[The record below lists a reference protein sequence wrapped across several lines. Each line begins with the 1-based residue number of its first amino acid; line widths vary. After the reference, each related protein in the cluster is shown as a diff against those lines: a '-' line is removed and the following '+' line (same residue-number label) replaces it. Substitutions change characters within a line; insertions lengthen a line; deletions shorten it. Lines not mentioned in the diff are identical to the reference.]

1 MKLYDSKMAPNP
13 RRVRIFL
20 AEKGIQVPD
29 DQVDLAKAQN
39 RSPEFLKIN
48 PMGGVPVLQMDDGTS
63 LAESVA
69 ICRYFEET
77 HPEPRLMGVDA
88 RDKAEVEMWQRRMEL
103 NLFSTVTGCF
113 RNTSEF
119 FKGRIPQVP
128 EYGEVCRQA
137 AEKAFGMVDGFL
149 ADRKFIAGARYTI
162 ADITALVAVDFAK
175 LIKLRVSPEQKNL
188 ARWHEAVSSRPSAK
202 A

>member
-188 ARWHEAVSSRPSAK
+188 VRWHEAVSSRPSAK

>member
-48 PMGGVPVLQMDDGTS
+48 PMGGVPVLQMDDGTN

-137 AEKAFGMVDGFL
+137 AERAFGMLDGFL
-149 ADRKFIAGARYTI
+149 ADRKFIAGERYTI
-162 ADITALVAVDFAK
+162 ADITALVAVDFSK